1 MLLGTSDAVV
11 TPAITAIA
19 PEIVPG
25 SLLPAMNSLRPLSN
39 NLIGNMI
46 GPAVGGVLAAWNT
59 TLAMGVD
66 CATFIVS
73 AVALV

>member
-11 TPAITAIA
+11 TPAIKAIT

-46 GPAVGGVLAAWNT
+46 GPAVGDVLATCNT
-59 TLAMGVD
+59 SLAMGVD
-66 CATFIVS
+66 
-73 AVALV
+73 